1 MANFTAFSGLYR
13 VWVPLRDDGKSPL
26 ISIWI
31 DPSLQ
36 AFQSRA
42 EDKGAALVAIHRENS
57 TTVADL
63 TDADSNFPRACKSP
77 GTERRGI

>member
-36 AFQSRA
+36 GFQSRG
-42 EDKGAALVAIHRENS
+42 EEKGAALVAIHRESS

>member
-1 MANFTAFSGLYR
+1 MTNFATFSGLYR
-13 VWVPLRDDGKSPL
+13 VWVPLRDDGKSTL

-36 AFQSRA
+36 AFESRA
-42 EDKGAALVAIHRENS
+42 EEKGTNLVAIHRENS

-63 TDADSNFPRACKSP
+63 TEADSNFPRACKSSS
-77 GTERRGI
+77 TEPWGI

>member
-1 MANFTAFSGLYR
+1 MANFAAFSGLYR
-13 VWVPLRDDGKSPL
+13 VWVPLGDDGKSPL

-42 EDKGAALVAIHRENS
+42 DEKGTDPVAMQRANP

-63 TDADSNFPRACKSP
+63 TDADSNFPRAYKSP
-77 GTERRGI
+77 GTERRGA